1 MKFDEKLKRVMQD
14 LGITQA
20 QVSGMTGIGRS
31 SISQYLSGK
40 NVPTE
45 QRQREM
51 ATALGLVPDYFE
63 QDKEPVIKLAKSGG
77 GKIPRLLPED
87 AARLMSLSKRT
98 VRNGLQQGVFPWGY
112 AVKTSTNPDTGKAT
126 WSYFINARRF
136 AEIEGVEV

>member
-1 MKFDEKLKRVMQD
+1 MKFDEKLKRVMQE

-45 QRQREM
+45 QRQRDM
-51 ATALGLVPDYFE
+51 ATALGLAPDYFE
-63 QDKEPVIKLAKSGG
+63 EGEKSVEFNPSKCEGGIQTLTLLEVAKLMHKH
-77 GKIPRLLPED
+77 IH
-87 AARLMSLSKRT
+87 T
-98 VRNGLQQGVFPWGY
+98 VALGLQQGAFPWGY
-112 AVKTSTNPDTGKAT
+112 AVKTSANR